1 MEQPSTSAI
10 GFREVDRDG
19 NPVTGDHPLDAAG
32 DAGRSNAPAFNPF
45 IAVLWLLTTL
55 LIGGGAW
62 IFLNADSMVGPSA
75 GGGMPTSFLIF
86 TFAPYALFAGSACCS
101 GMHCSGSAD
110 GASRRSNQGGRWLD
124 ATRFPGWPHGKHPAG
139 DPCAADGSV
148 PWATSWFAQ
157 RLVSMLRYWGK

>member
-10 GFREVDRDG
+10 VFREVDRDG

-86 TFAPYALFAGSACCS
+86 TFAPYALFAGLAALISLLFWHALQWQR
-101 GMHCSGSAD
+101 
-110 GASRRSNQGGRWLD
+110 RRSQ
-124 ATRFPGWPHGKHPAG
+124 PAQQ
-139 DPCAADGSV
+139 PRRQVA
-148 PWATSWFAQ
+148 
-157 RLVSMLRYWGK
+157 